1 MGSRGELSWGEIYF
15 IPFSLSLSF
24 SFYIWT
30 SRLWKG
36 KFVRIIKVEISQT
49 LEILQQCKW
58 NASWIIKVT
67 LFLSLLLLLLFL
79 YLFIFFF
86 SFIVRN
92 LKRLFVSRGTLE
104 RTEIYL
110 KFSFRTSEQ
119 ITKGITN
126 LRGKVFEICVS
137 KILQRW
143 AKSCNP

>member
-1 MGSRGELSWGEIYF
+1 MKRIVDNKSD
-15 IPFSLSLSF
+15 SF
-24 SFYIWT
+24 LI
-30 SRLWKG
+30 
-36 KFVRIIKVEISQT
+36 VIIIIIIS
-49 LEILQQCKW
+49 
-58 NASWIIKVT
+58 
-67 LFLSLLLLLLFL
+67 
-79 YLFIFFF
+79 LFIYLFFF